1 MGRREFIVLQIRDL
15 RFHYGRAEVIKG
27 ISMAAE
33 EGEIVSLIGSNGA
46 GKTTILCTISG
57 LRKATSCEIWFQ
69 NQRID
74 GLPAYKVV
82 SLGIALCPEGRRI
95 FHSMKAIDNL
105 LLGAFLRKNR
115 EEIAKDLESVYQHFP
130 ILKGRADQLAGSLSG
145 GEQQMLAMG
154 RALMSKPRLF
164 LLDEPS
170 LGLSPILVLEVARII
185 RNINRTGVSIVL
197 VEQNARMAFGLSN
210 RAYVLETGKIIL
222 EGKSSDLAKDERV
235 RKAYFGGN

>member
-1 MGRREFIVLQIRDL
+1 
-15 RFHYGRAEVIKG
+15 
-27 ISMAAE
+27 
-33 EGEIVSLIGSNGA
+33 
-46 GKTTILCTISG
+46 
-57 LRKATSCEIWFQ
+57 
-69 NQRID
+69 
-74 GLPAYKVV
+74 
-82 SLGIALCPEGRRI
+82 
-95 FHSMKAIDNL
+95 MKAIDNL

-154 RALMSKPRLF
+154 RALMSKPKLF